1 MTTTRLRDNLRLV
14 QAIASK
20 DIVDAFRNRT
30 ILLNL
35 IFTLV
40 IIVIVKLA
48 PTLWKPGRIDITVY
62 ELGSSNRI
70 ADLESDPDIRVSRT
84 SSFEAFMELMDDGDE
99 GPLGLVISENFDEML
114 DSGEVPEINGYL
126 LWGNRASADALG
138 EKVEGRLAEAF
149 GSEVEIHILGT
160 IYPEPGAM
168 GSVRTLSLILVVG
181 LFYIGMLTLPQLM
194 IEEKQARTVETLLV
208 SPASIR
214 QVVTG
219 KALAGMTI
227 VLSVAILLL
236 AFNWVYVINWWL
248 ALMGLLSGALLSV
261 GLGLLM
267 GLLFENRQQLNTW
280 TMIIFQPL
288 LIPLFLSVID
298 PLFPEG
304 VRQALYWIPTAALSL
319 LFRYSFTN
327 GATMVQI
334 LGSLGVVVGSA
345 LLVFALVVWK
355 IKGMNR

>member
-1 MTTTRLRDNLRLV
+1 MV

-30 ILLNL
+30 ILMNL
-35 IFTLV
+35 VVTLM
-40 IIVIVKLA
+40 IVVLVKLA
-48 PTLWKPGRIDITVY
+48 PTLWKPGRIDIAVF
-62 ELGSSNRI
+62 ELGSSSRI
-70 ADLESDPDIRVSRT
+70 ADLEKDPDIRVFQT
-84 SSFEAFMELMDDGDE
+84 PSFPAFKELMDDGDA
-99 GPLGLVISENFDEML
+99 GPLGLVIPDDFDEML
-114 DSGEVPEINGYL
+114 DSGKVPEIDGYL
-126 LWGNRASADALG
+126 LWEKRASAGAIE
-138 EKVEGRLAEAF
+138 EKVEGRLEEAF
-149 GSEVEIHILGT
+149 GSAVDIKILGT

-168 GSVRTLSLILVVG
+168 GSVRTYSLILVVG
-181 LFYIGMLTLPQLM
+181 LFYVGMLTLPHLM
-194 IEEKQARTVETLLV
+194 IEEKQTKTVETLLV

-214 QVVTG
+214 QVVMG
-219 KALAGMTI
+219 KALAGLAI

-236 AFNWVYVINWWL
+236 AFNWMPVIHWWL
-248 ALMGLLSGALLSV
+248 ALLGLLSGALLSV

-288 LIPLFLSVID
+288 LIPLFLSIID

-334 LGSLGVVVGSA
+334 MTSLGIVVGSA
-345 LLVFALVVWK
+345 LLVFTLIVWM
-355 IKGMNR
+355 IRRMDR